1 MVVGKS
7 DLKDM
12 MEKHDLRPSKSL
24 GQNFVVDPNTILK
37 IIRAANIEKGEQ
49 ILEIGPGLGSLTSQ
63 LSATSKVVAIEL
75 DRYLVPALEEV
86 LDHFGKRENVE
97 IVQEDAMK
105 IDWQEFFTQR
115 QGVWKM
121 VANLPYNIATPL
133 LVTLLENA
141 PEIQAI
147 YVMVQ
152 LEVGERFAA
161 SPRSKAY
168 GIPSVKAQYW
178 AETKVL
184 GKVSPNVFLPV
195 PKVDSA
201 ILQII
206 RKPSPPEVN
215 YVNFSR
221 LIQTAFQH
229 RRKMIRK
236 SLNTLVPLANFS
248 IAAVSPQ
255 ARPEELSVTDWV
267 KLAKTLDTAR

>member
-1 MVVGKS
+1 MVIGKS
-7 DLKDM
+7 DLKNI
-12 MEKHDLRPSKSL
+12 MEKHDLKPSKSL

-37 IIRAANIEKGEQ
+37 IIRAANIEKHQQ

-63 LSATSKVVAIEL
+63 LSTTSKVVAIEL

-86 LDHFGKRENVE
+86 LNHFGERENVE
-97 IVQEDAMK
+97 IIHQDAMK
-105 IDWQEFFTQR
+105 IDWKEFFSHR
-115 QGVWKM
+115 QGIWKM

-141 PEIQAI
+141 PEIQSI
-147 YVMVQ
+147 FVMVQ

-161 SPRSKAY
+161 SPKSKAY

-184 GKVSPNVFLPV
+184 GKVSPNVFLPI

-215 YVNFSR
+215 YTNFSR

-236 SLNTLVPLANFS
+236 SLTTLIPMSNFT
-248 IAAVSPQ
+248 IAEISPQ
-255 ARPEELSVTDWV
+255 SRPEELSVADWV
-267 KLAKTLDTAR
+267 KLTNTLEMAK

>member
-105 IDWQEFFTQR
+105 IDWQEFFAQR

-161 SPRSKAY
+161 SPKSKAY

-206 RKPSPPEVN
+206 RKPSPSEVN
-215 YVNFSR
+215 YANFSR

-248 IAAVSPQ
+248 IAEVSPQ

-267 KLAKTLDTAR
+267 KLAKTLDTAK

>member
-63 LSATSKVVAIEL
+63 LSVTSKVVAIEL
-75 DRYLVPALEEV
+75 DRYLIPALEEV
-86 LDHFGKRENVE
+86 LNHFGKRENVE

-201 ILQII
+201 ILRII

-215 YVNFSR
+215 YANFSR

-248 IAAVSPQ
+248 IAELSPQ

-267 KLAKTLDTAR
+267 KLAKTLDTAK

>member
-75 DRYLVPALEEV
+75 DRYLIPALEEV
-86 LDHFGKRENVE
+86 LNHFGKRENVE

-105 IDWQEFFTQR
+105 IDWQEFFAQR

-206 RKPSPPEVN
+206 RKSSPPEVN
-215 YVNFSR
+215 YANFSR

-248 IAAVSPQ
+248 IAELSPQ

-267 KLAKTLDTAR
+267 KLAKTLDTAK

>member
-63 LSATSKVVAIEL
+63 LSVTSKVVAIEL
-75 DRYLVPALEEV
+75 DRYLIPALEEV
-86 LDHFGKRENVE
+86 LNHFGKRENVE

-147 YVMVQ
+147 YAMVQ

-206 RKPSPPEVN
+206 RKSSPPEVN
-215 YVNFSR
+215 YANFSR

-248 IAAVSPQ
+248 IAELSPQ

-267 KLAKTLDTAR
+267 KLAKTLDTAK

>member
-75 DRYLVPALEEV
+75 DRYLIPALEEV
-86 LDHFGKRENVE
+86 LNHFGKRENVE

-161 SPRSKAY
+161 SPKSKAY

-206 RKPSPPEVN
+206 RKPSPSEVN
-215 YVNFSR
+215 YANFSR
-221 LIQTAFQH
+221 LIQKAFQH

-248 IAAVSPQ
+248 IAEVSPQ

-267 KLAKTLDTAR
+267 KLAKTLDTAK

>member
-1 MVVGKS
+1 MVIGKS
-7 DLKDM
+7 DLKNI
-12 MEKHDLRPSKSL
+12 MEQHDLKPSKSL

-37 IIRAANIEKGEQ
+37 IIRAANIEKHQQ

-63 LSATSKVVAIEL
+63 LSITSKVVAIEL

-86 LDHFGKRENVE
+86 LNHFGERENVE
-97 IVQEDAMK
+97 IIHQDAMK
-105 IDWQEFFTQR
+105 IDWKEFFSHR
-115 QGVWKM
+115 QGIWKM

-133 LVTLLENA
+133 IVTLLENA
-141 PEIQAI
+141 PKIQSI
-147 YVMVQ
+147 FVMVQ

-161 SPRSKAY
+161 SPKSKAY

-184 GKVSPNVFLPV
+184 GKVSPNVFLPI

-215 YVNFSR
+215 YTNFSR

-236 SLNTLVPLANFS
+236 SLSTLIPISNFT
-248 IAAVSPQ
+248 IAEISPQ
-255 ARPEELSVTDWV
+255 SRPEELSVADWV
-267 KLAKTLDTAR
+267 KLTNTLEMAK

>member
-206 RKPSPPEVN
+206 RKSSPPEVN
-215 YVNFSR
+215 YANFSR

-248 IAAVSPQ
+248 IAEVSPQ

>member
-75 DRYLVPALEEV
+75 DRYLIPALEEV
-86 LDHFGKRENVE
+86 LNYFGKRENVE

-105 IDWQEFFTQR
+105 IDWQEFFAQR

-206 RKPSPPEVN
+206 RKSSPPEVN
-215 YVNFSR
+215 YANFSR

-248 IAAVSPQ
+248 IAELSPQ

-267 KLAKTLDTAR
+267 KLAKTLDTAK

>member
-63 LSATSKVVAIEL
+63 LSVTSKVVAIEL
-75 DRYLVPALEEV
+75 DRYLIPALEEV
-86 LDHFGKRENVE
+86 LNHFGKRENVE

-105 IDWQEFFTQR
+105 IDWQEFFAQR

-161 SPRSKAY
+161 SPKSKAY

-184 GKVSPNVFLPV
+184 GKVSPNVFLPT

-215 YVNFSR
+215 YANFSR

-248 IAAVSPQ
+248 IAEVSPQ

-267 KLAKTLDTAR
+267 KLAKTLDTAK

>member
-1 MVVGKS
+1 MVIGKS
-7 DLKDM
+7 DLKNI
-12 MEKHDLRPSKSL
+12 MEKHDLKPSKSL

-37 IIRAANIEKGEQ
+37 IIRAANIEKHQQ
-49 ILEIGPGLGSLTSQ
+49 ILEIGPGLGSLTAQ
-63 LSATSKVVAIEL
+63 LSTTSKVVAIEL

-86 LDHFGKRENVE
+86 LNHFGERENVE
-97 IVQEDAMK
+97 IIHQDAMK
-105 IDWQEFFTQR
+105 IDWKEFFSHR
-115 QGVWKM
+115 QGIWKM

-133 LVTLLENA
+133 IVTLLENA
-141 PEIQAI
+141 PKIQSI
-147 YVMVQ
+147 FVMVQ

-161 SPRSKAY
+161 LPKSKAY

-184 GKVSPNVFLPV
+184 GKVSPNVFLPI

-215 YVNFSR
+215 YTNFSR

-236 SLNTLVPLANFS
+236 SLSTLIPISNFT
-248 IAAVSPQ
+248 IAEISPQ
-255 ARPEELSVTDWV
+255 SRPEELSVADWV
-267 KLAKTLDTAR
+267 KLTNTLEMAK

>member
-1 MVVGKS
+1 MVIGKS
-7 DLKDM
+7 DLKNI
-12 MEKHDLRPSKSL
+12 MEKHDLKPSKSL

-37 IIRAANIEKGEQ
+37 IIRAANIEKHQQ

-63 LSATSKVVAIEL
+63 LSTTSKVVAIEL

-86 LDHFGKRENVE
+86 LNHFGERENVE
-97 IVQEDAMK
+97 IIHQDAMK
-105 IDWQEFFTQR
+105 IDWKEFFSHR
-115 QGVWKM
+115 QGIWKM

-133 LVTLLENA
+133 IVTLLENA
-141 PEIQAI
+141 PEIQSI
-147 YVMVQ
+147 FVMVQ

-161 SPRSKAY
+161 SPKSKAY

-184 GKVSPNVFLPV
+184 GKVSPNVFLPI

-215 YVNFSR
+215 YTNFSR

-236 SLNTLVPLANFS
+236 SLTTLIPMSNFT
-248 IAAVSPQ
+248 IAEISPQ
-255 ARPEELSVTDWV
+255 SRPEELSVADWV
-267 KLAKTLDTAR
+267 KLTNTLEMAK

>member
-105 IDWQEFFTQR
+105 IDWQEFFAQR

-161 SPRSKAY
+161 SPKSKAY

-206 RKPSPPEVN
+206 RKSSPPEVN
-215 YVNFSR
+215 YANFSR

-267 KLAKTLDTAR
+267 KLAKTLDMAR

>member
-63 LSATSKVVAIEL
+63 LSAISKVVAIEL
-75 DRYLVPALEEV
+75 DRYLIPALEEV
-86 LDHFGKRENVE
+86 LNHFGKRENVE

-161 SPRSKAY
+161 SPKSKAY

-206 RKPSPPEVN
+206 RKSSPPEVN
-215 YVNFSR
+215 YANFSR

-236 SLNTLVPLANFS
+236 SLNKLVPLANFS
-248 IAAVSPQ
+248 IAELSPQ

-267 KLAKTLDTAR
+267 KLAKTLDTAK

>member
-105 IDWQEFFTQR
+105 IDWQEFFAQR

-161 SPRSKAY
+161 SPKSKAY

-206 RKPSPPEVN
+206 RKSSPPEVN
-215 YVNFSR
+215 YANFSR

-236 SLNTLVPLANFS
+236 SLNKLVPLANFS
-248 IAAVSPQ
+248 IAELSPQ

-267 KLAKTLDTAR
+267 KLAKTLDTAK

>member
-1 MVVGKS
+1 MVIGKS
-7 DLKDM
+7 DLKNI
-12 MEKHDLRPSKSL
+12 MEQHDLKPSKSL

-37 IIRAANIEKGEQ
+37 IIRAANIEKHQQ

-63 LSATSKVVAIEL
+63 LSTTSKVVAIEL

-86 LDHFGKRENVE
+86 LNHFGERENVE
-97 IVQEDAMK
+97 IIHQDAMK
-105 IDWQEFFTQR
+105 IDWKEFFSHR
-115 QGVWKM
+115 QGIWKM

-133 LVTLLENA
+133 IVTLLENA
-141 PEIQAI
+141 PEIQSI
-147 YVMVQ
+147 FVMVQ

-161 SPRSKAY
+161 SPKSKAY

-215 YVNFSR
+215 YTNFSR

-236 SLNTLVPLANFS
+236 SLSTLIPISNFT
-248 IAAVSPQ
+248 IAEISPQ
-255 ARPEELSVTDWV
+255 SRPEELSVADWV
-267 KLAKTLDTAR
+267 KLTNTLEMAK

>member
-1 MVVGKS
+1 MVIGKS
-7 DLKDM
+7 DLKNI
-12 MEKHDLRPSKSL
+12 MEKHDLKPSKSL

-37 IIRAANIEKGEQ
+37 IIRAANIEKHQQ

-63 LSATSKVVAIEL
+63 LSITSKVVAIEL

-86 LDHFGKRENVE
+86 LNHFGERENVE
-97 IVQEDAMK
+97 IIHQDAMK
-105 IDWQEFFTQR
+105 IDWKEFFSHR
-115 QGVWKM
+115 QGIWKM

-133 LVTLLENA
+133 IVTLLENA
-141 PEIQAI
+141 PKIQSI
-147 YVMVQ
+147 FVMVQ

-161 SPRSKAY
+161 SPKSKAY

-184 GKVSPNVFLPV
+184 GKVSPNVFLPI

-215 YVNFSR
+215 YTNFSR

-236 SLNTLVPLANFS
+236 SLSTLIPISNFT
-248 IAAVSPQ
+248 IAEISPQ
-255 ARPEELSVTDWV
+255 SRPEELSVADWV
-267 KLAKTLDTAR
+267 KLTNTLEMAK

>member
-63 LSATSKVVAIEL
+63 LSVTSKVVAIEL

-105 IDWQEFFTQR
+105 IDWQEFFAQR

-161 SPRSKAY
+161 SPKSKAY

-215 YVNFSR
+215 YANFSR

-248 IAAVSPQ
+248 IAEVSPQ

-267 KLAKTLDTAR
+267 KLAKTLDTAK

>member
-1 MVVGKS
+1 MAVGKS

-37 IIRAANIEKGEQ
+37 IIRAANIKKGEQ

-63 LSATSKVVAIEL
+63 LSANSKVVAIEL

-86 LDHFGKRENVE
+86 LYHFGKRENVE

-105 IDWQEFFTQR
+105 IDWQEFFAQR

-133 LVTLLENA
+133 LVMLLENA

-161 SPRSKAY
+161 SPKSKAY
-168 GIPSVKAQYW
+168 GIPTVKAQYW

-184 GKVSPNVFLPV
+184 GKVSPNVFLPA

-201 ILQII
+201 ILQIV

-215 YVNFSR
+215 YANFSR

-248 IAAVSPQ
+248 IADISPQ

-267 KLAKTLDTAR
+267 KLAKTLDTAK

>member
-63 LSATSKVVAIEL
+63 LSVTSKVVAIEL
-75 DRYLVPALEEV
+75 DRYLIPALEEV
-86 LDHFGKRENVE
+86 LNHFGKRENVE

-206 RKPSPPEVN
+206 RKSSPPEVN
-215 YVNFSR
+215 YANFSR

-248 IAAVSPQ
+248 IAELSPQ
-255 ARPEELSVTDWV
+255 ARPEELSVTYWV
-267 KLAKTLDTAR
+267 KLAKTLDTAK

>member
-86 LDHFGKRENVE
+86 LNHFGKRENVE

-105 IDWQEFFTQR
+105 IDWQEFFAQR

-206 RKPSPPEVN
+206 RKPSPSEVN
-215 YVNFSR
+215 YENFSR

-248 IAAVSPQ
+248 IAEVSPQ

-267 KLAKTLDTAR
+267 KLAKTLDTAK

>member
-1 MVVGKS
+1 MVIGKS
-7 DLKDM
+7 DLKNI
-12 MEKHDLRPSKSL
+12 MEKHDLKPSKSL

-37 IIRAANIEKGEQ
+37 IIRAANIEKHQQ
-49 ILEIGPGLGSLTSQ
+49 ILEIGPGLGSLTAQ
-63 LSATSKVVAIEL
+63 LSTTSKVVAIEL

-86 LDHFGKRENVE
+86 LNHFGERENVE
-97 IVQEDAMK
+97 IIHQDAMK
-105 IDWQEFFTQR
+105 IDWKEFFSHR
-115 QGVWKM
+115 QGIWKM

-133 LVTLLENA
+133 IVTLLENA
-141 PEIQAI
+141 PEIQSI
-147 YVMVQ
+147 FVMVQ

-161 SPRSKAY
+161 SPKSKAY

-184 GKVSPNVFLPV
+184 GKVSPNVFLPI

-215 YVNFSR
+215 YTNFSR

-236 SLNTLVPLANFS
+236 SLNTLIPMSNFT
-248 IAAVSPQ
+248 IAEISPQ
-255 ARPEELSVTDWV
+255 SRPEELSVADWV
-267 KLAKTLDTAR
+267 KLTNTLEMAK

>member
-1 MVVGKS
+1 MVIGKS
-7 DLKDM
+7 DLKSM

-24 GQNFVVDPNTILK
+24 GQNFVIDPNTILK

-49 ILEIGPGLGSLTSQ
+49 ILEIGAGLGSLTSQ
-63 LSATSKVVAIEL
+63 LSVNSKVVAIEL

-86 LDHFGKRENVE
+86 LNHFGKRENVE

-105 IDWQEFFTQR
+105 IDWQEFFAQR

-133 LVTLLENA
+133 IVTLLENLPA
-141 PEIQAI
+141 IQAM

-215 YVNFSR
+215 YANFSR

-229 RRKMIRK
+229 RRKMLRK
-236 SLNTLVPLANFS
+236 SLNTIVPETNFS
-248 IAAVSPQ
+248 IAGISPQ
-255 ARPEELSVTDWV
+255 ARPEELSVADWV
-267 KLAKTLDTAR
+267 KLAKTLDTA

>member
-86 LDHFGKRENVE
+86 LNHFGKRENVE

-105 IDWQEFFTQR
+105 IDWQEFFAQR

-161 SPRSKAY
+161 SPKSKAY

-206 RKPSPPEVN
+206 RKPSPSEVN
-215 YVNFSR
+215 YENFSR
-221 LIQTAFQH
+221 LIQTAFQQ

-248 IAAVSPQ
+248 IAELSPQ

-267 KLAKTLDTAR
+267 KLAKTLDTAK

>member
-63 LSATSKVVAIEL
+63 LSANSKVVAIEL

-86 LDHFGKRENVE
+86 LSHFGKRENVE

-105 IDWQEFFTQR
+105 IDWQAFFAQR

-206 RKPSPPEVN
+206 RKSSPPEVN
-215 YVNFSR
+215 YANFSR

-248 IAAVSPQ
+248 IAELSPQ

-267 KLAKTLDTAR
+267 KLAKTLDTAK

>member
-63 LSATSKVVAIEL
+63 LSVTSKVVAIEL
-75 DRYLVPALEEV
+75 DRYLIPALEEV
-86 LDHFGKRENVE
+86 LNHFGKRENVE

-161 SPRSKAY
+161 SPKSKAY

-215 YVNFSR
+215 YANFSR

-248 IAAVSPQ
+248 IAEVSPQ

>member
-86 LDHFGKRENVE
+86 LNHFGKRENVE

-105 IDWQEFFTQR
+105 IDWQEFFAQR

-161 SPRSKAY
+161 SPKSKAY

-206 RKPSPPEVN
+206 RKPSPSEVN
-215 YVNFSR
+215 YENFSR

-248 IAAVSPQ
+248 IAEVSPQ

>member
-1 MVVGKS
+1 MVIGKS
-7 DLKDM
+7 DLKNI
-12 MEKHDLRPSKSL
+12 MEKHDLKPSKSL

-37 IIRAANIEKGEQ
+37 IIRAANIEKHQQ

-63 LSATSKVVAIEL
+63 LSTTSKVVAIEL

-86 LDHFGKRENVE
+86 LNHFGERENVE
-97 IVQEDAMK
+97 IIHQDAMK
-105 IDWQEFFTQR
+105 IDWKEFFSHR
-115 QGVWKM
+115 QGIWKM

-133 LVTLLENA
+133 IVTLLENA
-141 PEIQAI
+141 PEIQSI
-147 YVMVQ
+147 FVMVQ

-161 SPRSKAY
+161 SPKSKAY

-215 YVNFSR
+215 YTNFSR

-236 SLNTLVPLANFS
+236 SLSTLIPISNFT
-248 IAAVSPQ
+248 IAEISPQ
-255 ARPEELSVTDWV
+255 SRPEELSVADWV
-267 KLAKTLDTAR
+267 KLTNTLEMAK

>member
-105 IDWQEFFTQR
+105 IDWQEFFAQR

-161 SPRSKAY
+161 SPKSKAY

-215 YVNFSR
+215 YANFSR

-248 IAAVSPQ
+248 IAELSPQ

>member
-63 LSATSKVVAIEL
+63 LSVTSKVVAIEL
-75 DRYLVPALEEV
+75 DRYLIPALEEV
-86 LDHFGKRENVE
+86 LNHFGKRENVE

-105 IDWQEFFTQR
+105 IDWQEFFAQR

-206 RKPSPPEVN
+206 RKSSPPEVN
-215 YVNFSR
+215 YANFSR

-248 IAAVSPQ
+248 IAELSPQ

-267 KLAKTLDTAR
+267 KLTKTLDTAK

>member
-1 MVVGKS
+1 MVIGKS
-7 DLKDM
+7 DLKNI
-12 MEKHDLRPSKSL
+12 MEQHDLKPSKSL

-37 IIRAANIEKGEQ
+37 IIRAANIEKHQQ
-49 ILEIGPGLGSLTSQ
+49 ILEIGPGLGSLTAQ
-63 LSATSKVVAIEL
+63 LSTTSKVVAIEL

-86 LDHFGKRENVE
+86 LNHFGERENVE
-97 IVQEDAMK
+97 IIHQDAMK
-105 IDWQEFFTQR
+105 IDWKEFFSHR
-115 QGVWKM
+115 QGIWKM

-133 LVTLLENA
+133 IVTLLENA
-141 PEIQAI
+141 PEIQSI
-147 YVMVQ
+147 FVMVQ

-161 SPRSKAY
+161 SPKSKAY

-184 GKVSPNVFLPV
+184 GKVSPNVFLPI

-215 YVNFSR
+215 YTNFSR

-236 SLNTLVPLANFS
+236 SLTTLIPMSNFT
-248 IAAVSPQ
+248 IAEISPQ
-255 ARPEELSVTDWV
+255 SRPEELSVADWV
-267 KLAKTLDTAR
+267 KLTNTLEMAK

>member
-1 MVVGKS
+1 MAVGKS

-37 IIRAANIEKGEQ
+37 IIRAANIKKGEQ

-63 LSATSKVVAIEL
+63 LSANSKVVAIEL

-86 LDHFGKRENVE
+86 LNHFGKRENVE

-105 IDWQEFFTQR
+105 IDWQEFFAQR

-133 LVTLLENA
+133 LVMLLENA

-161 SPRSKAY
+161 SPKSKAY
-168 GIPSVKAQYW
+168 GIPTVKAQYW

-184 GKVSPNVFLPV
+184 GKVSPNVFLPA

-201 ILQII
+201 ILQIV

-215 YVNFSR
+215 YANFSR

-248 IAAVSPQ
+248 IADISPQ

-267 KLAKTLDTAR
+267 KLAKTLDTAK

>member
-63 LSATSKVVAIEL
+63 LSVTSKVVAIEL

-86 LDHFGKRENVE
+86 LNHFGKRENVE

-105 IDWQEFFTQR
+105 IDWQEFFAQR

-161 SPRSKAY
+161 SPKSKAY

-206 RKPSPPEVN
+206 RKPSPSEVN
-215 YVNFSR
+215 YENFSR

-248 IAAVSPQ
+248 IAEVSPQ

-267 KLAKTLDTAR
+267 KLAKTLDTAK

>member
-63 LSATSKVVAIEL
+63 LSVTSKVVAIEL

-86 LDHFGKRENVE
+86 LNHFGKRENVE

-206 RKPSPPEVN
+206 RKSSPPEVN
-215 YVNFSR
+215 YANFSR

-248 IAAVSPQ
+248 IAELSPQ

-267 KLAKTLDTAR
+267 KLAKTLDTAK